1 MRNLHSRLSESI
13 LPSRPNQFRLTSCFS
28 QSTTITRDALW
39 AVRKGRTINSHIQD
53 TKLESDGKY
62 RYLSLS
68 LCVYMYFL
76 FFFSFGNNSIKV
88 TKSIF
93 YLTHTRQSEPKYWTT
108 LRQADGPDVVFGSQ
122 TMMMS
127 GRATETVG
135 SLLNVIKMITEWA
148 FFMAHLYNGQNSSTH
163 TPSPRQEKC

>member
-39 AVRKGRTINSHIQD
+39 AVRKGRTINSHIVRQ
-53 TKLESDGKY
+53 TQNWSQMGNIGI
-62 RYLSLS
+62 SLY
-68 LCVYMYFL
+68 VYICIFC

-93 YLTHTRQSEPKYWTT
+93 YLTHTRQSESKYWTT

-135 SLLNVIKMITEWA
+135 SLLNAIKMITEWA